1 MIATTPTLI
10 KLKIRATDV
19 RNFPFD
25 IVYIVGQESKSLLP
39 KMFPYSLVL
48 PINDDL
54 VARMKQLPVHEHR
67 SLTSTEH
74 NVVERKH
81 GQYIYVKD
89 LLDLTLLRQSFLVVP
104 VLPRTHEKT
113 RNQKRKDKNP
123 AYLVAH
129 DHRVGEYANRKGQ
142 ARIRSASA
150 ALEDFGPFFNDFAV
164 MFTPRGPVRPICRM
178 CPRHLEHV
186 QGKCS
191 LGEMKCYESL
201 VIQPDRSLVDEQ
213 LQENGA
219 D

>member
-1 MIATTPTLI
+1 MNEIL
-10 KLKIRATDV
+10 KLKIRASDV
-19 RNFPFD
+19 GQFPFD
-25 IVYIVGQESKSLLP
+25 VVYIVNQELKALLS
-39 KMFPYSLVL
+39 KMFPYSLCM
-48 PINDDL
+48 PFNDDL
-54 VARMKQLPVHEHR
+54 VDRLKHIPVHAQRE
-67 SLTSTEH
+67 LTAEAHTTNESTE
-74 NVVERKH
+74 RR
-81 GQYIYVKD
+81 YVKD
-89 LLDLTLLRQSFLVVP
+89 LLDLVALRQSFLVVP

-129 DHRVGEYANRKGQ
+129 GHRAGEYEDRKGKMKT
-142 ARIRSASA
+142 RSAPATLS
-150 ALEDFGPFFNDFAV
+150 DFRAFFNDFAV

-178 CPRHLEHV
+178 CPRHLEHI

-201 VIQPDRSLVDEQ
+201 VIQPDRRSVDEQ